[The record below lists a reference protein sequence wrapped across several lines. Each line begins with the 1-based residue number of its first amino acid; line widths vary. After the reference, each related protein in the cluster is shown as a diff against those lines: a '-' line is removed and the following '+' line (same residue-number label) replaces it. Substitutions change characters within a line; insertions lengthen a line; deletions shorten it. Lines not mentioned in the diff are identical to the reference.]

1 MVVYCEDPET
11 WDGDIRYNDDSLEE
25 DSDPTPMAAKVQPL
39 IETETAGEG
48 VEKPTL
54 LFPAE

>member
-1 MVVYCEDPET
+1 MVYCEDPET